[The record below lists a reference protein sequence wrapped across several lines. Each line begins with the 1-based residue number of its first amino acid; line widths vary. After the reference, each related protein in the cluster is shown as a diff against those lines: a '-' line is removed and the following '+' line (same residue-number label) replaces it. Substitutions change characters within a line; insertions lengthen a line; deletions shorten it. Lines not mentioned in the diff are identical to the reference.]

1 VLGVAW
7 TARVRAAA
15 EIALCTTASWRP
27 GIVPSHNLAPASMLC
42 PTQSLDEMIL
52 IRFTR
57 S

>member
-1 VLGVAW
+1 MLGVAW